1 MKPWKQEASHPII
14 ERSKPV
20 QVPPPAPIP
29 PHSPIIIPSSPKKE
43 EAIAAPP
50 RVEELV
56 GDYSLRN
63 SQQHRVESSIGVENT
78 LVGGE
83 MEKVVV
89 VDVEEEEEG
98 EEKVPSVEE
107 RLKHSF
113 RFTDL
118 EEEEGVN
125 HDDLPTQAQ
134 AQAQEKIQSGIIAV
148 KERMEEQE
156 GRNNKPRTL
165 KELQEAMEGF
175 DADDLTRMLNG
186 AYGRS

>member
-1 MKPWKQEASHPII
+1 
-14 ERSKPV
+14 
-20 QVPPPAPIP
+20 
-29 PHSPIIIPSSPKKE
+29 
-43 EAIAAPP
+43 
-50 RVEELV
+50 
-56 GDYSLRN
+56 
-63 SQQHRVESSIGVENT
+63 
-78 LVGGE
+78 

-125 HDDLPTQAQ
+125 QDD
-134 AQAQEKIQSGIIAV
+134 QAQEKIQSGIIAV

-156 GRNNKPRTL
+156 DRNNKPRTL

>member
-1 MKPWKQEASHPII
+1 VKKRWEQEEASHPII

-29 PHSPIIIPSSPKKE
+29 PHHSPTIIPSGPGKE
-43 EAIAAPP
+43 EVIAAPP

-56 GDYSLRN
+56 GDDSLRN
-63 SQQHRVESSIGVENT
+63 AKHRV
-78 LVGGE
+78 VGGE
-83 MEKVVV
+83 IEKVVD
-89 VDVEEEEEG
+89 VDDVDEVEEG
-98 EEKVPSVEE
+98 EDKVPSVEE

-125 HDDLPTQAQ
+125 QDD
-134 AQAQEKIQSGIIAV
+134 QAQEKIQSGIIAV

-156 GRNNKPRTL
+156 DRNNKPRTL

>member
-1 MKPWKQEASHPII
+1 VKQEASHPII

-29 PHSPIIIPSSPKKE
+29 PHSPIIVPSSPGKE

-56 GDYSLRN
+56 GDDSLSN
-63 SQQHRVESSIGVENT
+63 SKHRVESIIGAENT

-156 GRNNKPRTL
+156 GRNHQPRTL